1 MSIILLYHPVAKRV
15 PSGNKQTELTRRL
28 GLLNGRDRGCVKMA
42 FHMRKVLPQ
51 NPEERICFLS
61 GEKHTKVTLPSC
73 AVIGPYMGEKVS
85 ELTS

>member
-1 MSIILLYHPVAKRV
+1 
-15 PSGNKQTELTRRL
+15 
-28 GLLNGRDRGCVKMA
+28 MA

-51 NPEERICFLS
+51 NPEERICFPS